1 LGKSK
6 TLNRI
11 LKPFRISD
19 KFSVADQLSFV
30 LGWIS
35 IALMALSLGFAI
47 KDMISVAIQLFLGG
61 VAMVFVILAYDAF
74 LLKTHV

>member
-1 LGKSK
+1 
-6 TLNRI
+6 
-11 LKPFRISD
+11 
-19 KFSVADQLSFV
+19 
-30 LGWIS
+30 
-35 IALMALSLGFAI
+35 MALSLGFAI